1 MASDQALAYLQ
12 SFPDWERGTAGSA
25 ETYTLDRMRRFLEL
39 LGHPDQAYPIVHVVG
54 TKGKGST
61 AAMIAAGLRAAG
73 PRVGLFT
80 SPHLVDYRERV
91 RVDGRMIP
99 PAALAAIVDERLRPV
114 VERLRAASEKTPLAF
129 EMLCAL
135 AFEHF
140 RRAGVAAAVV
150 EAGLGGRL
158 DATNAVAE
166 TALTAITTIGYD
178 HTAVLGETLAAIAG
192 EKAAVVR
199 PAVPVV
205 SAPQPPEALAVIE
218 ETCRARGAELQ
229 LVGREWRV
237 ERVVETLDET
247 VFDLYGPG
255 VGSGVGP
262 GLYGPGVAYENLRV
276 SLAGAHQ
283 ATNAAVAVAAL
294 TLLRPRFPDLDGGAV
309 RRGLADVSWP
319 GRLRTVA
326 RDPLVILDGAHNRE
340 SAAALAG
347 ALSRLYP
354 DRPFVLVA
362 AIFRDKSPEAILVPL
377 LPLAAHV
384 VVAASDHPR
393 ALPAS
398 ALAETVRSLGGTAD
412 ETSSVAAAIDRARTL
427 AGPTGR
433 VLVTGSL
440 HTVGEAM
447 RHMGIEVGD
456 A

>member
-1 MASDQALAYLQ
+1 MTSDQALAYLQ

-25 ETYTLDRMRRFLEL
+25 ETYTLDRMRRFLQL
-39 LGHPDQAYPIVHVVG
+39 LGQPDQAYPIVHVVG

-91 RVDGRMIP
+91 RIDGRMIP
-99 PAALAAIVDERLRPV
+99 PAALAAIVDERLRPA
-114 VERLRAASEKTPLAF
+114 VERLRAAGEKTPLAF

-140 RRAGVAAAVV
+140 RRLGVAVAVG

-158 DATNAVAE
+158 DATNAVTE
-166 TALTAITTIGYD
+166 TTLTAITTIGYD

-218 ETCRARGAELQ
+218 ETCRARGANLQ

-247 VFDLYGPG
+247 VLDLYGPG
-255 VGSGVGP
+255 VTF
-262 GLYGPGVAYENLRV
+262 ENLRV

-294 TLLRPRFPDLDGGAV
+294 TLLRPRFPDLDEGAI

-319 GRLRTVA
+319 GRLRAVA

-354 DRPFVLVA
+354 DRPFVLVT
-362 AIFRDKSPEAILVPL
+362 AIFRDKSPEVILAPL
-377 LPLAAHV
+377 LPLAARV
-384 VVAASDHPR
+384 VVAAADHPR

-412 ETSSVAAAIDRARTL
+412 EAPSVAAAIDRARAL
-427 AGPTGR
+427 AGSAGR

-447 RHMGIEVGD
+447 RHLGIEVGD